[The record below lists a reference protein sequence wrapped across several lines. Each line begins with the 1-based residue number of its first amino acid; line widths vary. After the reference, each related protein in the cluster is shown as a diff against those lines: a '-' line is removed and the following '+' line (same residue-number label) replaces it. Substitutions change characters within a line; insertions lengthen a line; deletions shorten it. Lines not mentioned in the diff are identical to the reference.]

1 MNDCLV
7 PVTPYLATIFKHL
20 RTKGK
25 LPGRVRAMN
34 MRHVLLILP
43 FLLQGLI
50 TEEVE
55 EYNRRN
61 PVARITDPS
70 PMMLDI
76 TIMLLSWYHLYHRKF
91 PAKDEEDIKDLGTL
105 GKRLSACILYIYYI

>member
-1 MNDCLV
+1 LV
-7 PVTPYLATIFKHL
+7 PVTPYLAGIFKHL

-25 LPGRVRAMN
+25 LPPRVRAMD

-43 FLLQGLI
+43 FLLEGLL

-55 EYNRRN
+55 EHNATN
-61 PVARITDPS
+61 PVMRIVDPS
-70 PMMLDI
+70 PMMVDV
-76 TIMLLSWYHLYHRKF
+76 TIMLLSWYQLYRRKF

-105 GKRLSACILYIYYI
+105 GER